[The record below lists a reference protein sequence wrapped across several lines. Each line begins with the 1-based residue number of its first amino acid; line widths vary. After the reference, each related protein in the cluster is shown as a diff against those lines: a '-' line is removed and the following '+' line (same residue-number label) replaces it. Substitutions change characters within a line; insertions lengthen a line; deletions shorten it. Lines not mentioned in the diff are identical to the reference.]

1 MANEIRVSTSVKIVQ
16 DNDVTVDGIAY
27 THRALDGNADSRA
40 WGGSYTMNQA
50 PADAA
55 IAYWKNV
62 VVDVTSAD
70 GLNDGT
76 AFEGNVAVT
85 DGTLPATVHV
95 LAVEFV
101 SMLGTDT
108 TISVTVSGEIFAVLD
123 PGQSVVIPMEMGEA
137 IADCQIHA
145 GHYTD
150 GSREA
155 TVNVMVAGVA

>member
-1 MANEIRVSTSVKIVQ
+1 MANEIRIHTACEVVQ
-16 DNDVTVDGIAY
+16 DNTETVQGISY
-27 THRALDGNADSRA
+27 TQKSLDGNSDSRS
-40 WGGSYTMNQA
+40 WGGSYTMNTA
-50 PADAA
+50 YTDADV
-55 IAYWKNV
+55 AYWKNV

-85 DGTLPATVHV
+85 DGTLPATAHV
-95 LAVEFV
+95 IAVEFV

-108 TISVTVSGEIFAVLD
+108 TITVTVSGEALAVLD
-123 PGQSVVIPMEMGEA
+123 PGQAVVIPLEMGEA

-155 TVNVMVAGVA
+155 TVNVMVAGV